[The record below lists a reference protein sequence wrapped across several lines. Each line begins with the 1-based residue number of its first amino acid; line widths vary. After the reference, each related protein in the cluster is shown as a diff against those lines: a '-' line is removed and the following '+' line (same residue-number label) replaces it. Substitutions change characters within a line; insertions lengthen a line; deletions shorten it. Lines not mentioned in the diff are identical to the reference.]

1 MDFNENK
8 PIYLQLAD
16 QIMDEVE
23 RPSFESEGRLP
34 SVREFAAKSGVNPN
48 TVMRTYTWLQQ
59 EKIIYNKRGVGYFF
73 DPLAQQRVLTMRR
86 DIFYKKEMP
95 QFIERMLALNI
106 RLDTFEQIYKEYK
119 NMTSSNKNI

>member
-1 MDFNENK
+1 MEFNENK
-8 PIYLQLAD
+8 PIYLQLAE

-23 RPSFESEGRLP
+23 RPGFEPESRLL

-73 DPLAQQRVLTMRR
+73 EPFAQTRVLMKRR
-86 DIFYKKEMP
+86 DNFYQKEIP
-95 QFIERMLALNI
+95 KFIERMFALNVDLI
-106 RLDTFEQIYKEYK
+106 TFERIYQKYMNERIYGK
-119 NMTSSNKNI
+119 